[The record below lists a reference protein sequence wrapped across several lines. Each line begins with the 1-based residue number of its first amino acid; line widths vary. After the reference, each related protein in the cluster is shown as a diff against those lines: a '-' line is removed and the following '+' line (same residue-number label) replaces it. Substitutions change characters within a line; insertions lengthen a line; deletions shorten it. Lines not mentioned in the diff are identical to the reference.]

1 MLPSLTSVNKN
12 LILAFAAGVVVGA
25 VAYKYVKVEKKLNI
39 DELSN
44 NLKKLAD
51 HVATKGR
58 GVGRGPNF

>member
-44 NLKKLAD
+44 NKSLPSCSP
-51 HVATKGR
+51 GR
-58 GVGRGPNF
+58 GAGRI